1 MIGLHEAT
9 IDHPAATT
17 RTNQA
22 AATAGPIPTKSWGQ
36 SGPVDTFA
44 KDRLPPPDEWPEI
57 DLSHPAYR
65 YPARINCVAEFLD
78 NWIEAGC
85 GERTAFV
92 TPAGSWSYRRLFE
105 TVNRMA
111 RVLVEDLSL
120 VPGNRVLLRAANTP
134 MMVAAYL
141 AVIKAGGIAVG
152 TMPLLRASELRL
164 ILATAEVSHAL
175 CDLRL
180 EDELESARA
189 AAPCLRHLAFWQSE
203 AADGLE
209 ARMAMKPPIFEAFE
223 SAADEV
229 CLIAFTSGTTGE
241 PKGTV
246 HFHRDM
252 LAICDGFSRQ
262 LLRPSAD
269 DLFCGSPPLA
279 FTFGLGGLALF
290 PLREGA
296 ASLLLEQAAPAQ
308 LAEAIATFRPTICF
322 TAPTAWR
329 ALAGLADQHDLGSLR
344 KGVSAGEHLPKAT
357 FELVRAKLG
366 LELIDGIGSTEL
378 LHIFIAAAGADIRP
392 GATGRP
398 VPGYQARIVDERG
411 AEVAPGTVGRLA
423 VKGPTGC
430 RYLADDRQKDYVQG
444 GWNLT
449 GDSFRRDRDGYFWF
463 EARADDMIISSGYNI
478 AGPEVEGALLAH
490 PAVAECAVVG
500 RPDEERGQIVMA
512 FVVAKPGVATG
523 EALIQALQAHVKQT
537 IAPYKYP
544 RRIAF
549 RERLPK
555 TATGKLQRFKLRQEA
570 AAAAGPT

>member
-22 AATAGPIPTKSWGQ
+22 AATAGTIPTATRAR
-36 SGPVDTFA
+36 SGLADTFA
-44 KDRLPPPDEWPEI
+44 RDRLPPADQWPEL

-65 YPARINCVAEFLD
+65 YPARLNCVAEFLD
-78 NWIEAGC
+78 RWIETGR

-92 TPAGSWSYRRLFE
+92 TPEGSWSYLRLFE

-111 RVLVEDLSL
+111 RVLVEDLDL

-152 TMPLLRASELRL
+152 TMPLLRASELRK
-164 ILATAEVSHAL
+164 ILAKAEISHAL

-180 EDELESARA
+180 KDELESARA
-189 AAPCLRHLAFWQSE
+189 AVPCLRHVAFWQSE
-203 AADGLE
+203 DADGLE
-209 ARMAMKPPIFEAFE
+209 ARMAAKPPAFEAFE
-223 SAADEV
+223 SAADDI

-246 HFHRDM
+246 HFHRDL

-262 LLRPSAD
+262 LLRPTAD

-329 ALAGLADQHDLGSLR
+329 ALAGLAGQHDLGSLR

-357 FELVRAKLG
+357 FELVREKLG

-398 VPGYQARIVDERG
+398 VPGYQARIVDGHGRDLP
-411 AEVAPGTVGRLA
+411 PGKVGRLA

-430 RYLADDRQKDYVQG
+430 RYLADERQKDYVQR

-449 GDSFRRDRDGYFWF
+449 GDSFVMDQDGYFWF
-463 EARADDMIISSGYNI
+463 QARADDMIISSGYNI
-478 AGPEVEGALLAH
+478 AGPGGRERADRPSRGRRMRRGRQAGRGA
-490 PAVAECAVVG
+490 
-500 RPDEERGQIVMA
+500 RPDRHGLCGA
-512 FVVAKPGVATG
+512 
-523 EALIQALQAHVKQT
+523 EARVH
-537 IAPYKYP
+537 
-544 RRIAF
+544 RRT
-549 RERLPK
+549 RR
-555 TATGKLQRFKLRQEA
+555 
-570 AAAAGPT
+570 

>member
-9 IDHPAATT
+9 IDHPAAKT
-17 RTNQA
+17 RINQG
-22 AATAGPIPTKSWGQ
+22 AATAGSIRTENCGQ
-36 SGPVDTFA
+36 RARDSFA
-44 KDRLPPPDEWPEI
+44 KDRLPPLGQWPEI

-65 YPARINCVAEFLD
+65 YPDRLNCVTEFLD
-78 NWIEAGC
+78 RWVASGR

-92 TPAGSWSYRRLFE
+92 TPAGVWSYGRLFE

-111 RVLVEDLSL
+111 RVLVEDLDL

-134 MMVAAYL
+134 MMAATYL
-141 AVIKAGGIAVG
+141 AVIKAGGVAVG
-152 TMPLLRASELRL
+152 TMPLLRASELRK
-164 ILATAEVSHAL
+164 ILAKAEISHAL

-180 EDELESARA
+180 KDELESARA
-189 AAPCLRHLAFWQSE
+189 AVPCLRQLAFWQSE

-209 ARMAMKPPIFEAFE
+209 ARMAVKTPTFEAFD
-223 SAADEV
+223 SAADDV

-308 LAEAIATFRPTICF
+308 LAEAIATFRPSICF

-329 ALAGLADQHDLGSLR
+329 ALAGLADQHDLGSLQ

-357 FELVRAKLG
+357 FELVKGKLG
-366 LELIDGIGSTEL
+366 IELIDGIGSTEM
-378 LHIFIAAAGADIRP
+378 LHIFIATTGADIRP

-398 VPGYQARIVDERG
+398 VPGYQARVVDRHG
-411 AEVAPGTVGRLA
+411 TEVPPGTVGRLA

-449 GDSFRRDRDGYFWF
+449 GDSFRMDEDGYFWF

-478 AGPEVEGALLAH
+478 ACPEVESALLGH

-500 RPDEERGQIVMA
+500 KPDEERGQIVMA
-512 FVVAKPGVATG
+512 FVVTRPGVATDD
-523 EALIQALQAHVKQT
+523 ALIQTLQAHVKQT

-544 RRIAF
+544 RQIAF

-570 AAAAGPT
+570 AAAGPT

>member
-9 IDHPAATT
+9 IDHPAAST

-22 AATAGPIPTKSWGQ
+22 AAEAGKIRTETGGQ
-36 SGPVDTFA
+36 SGLVDSFA
-44 KDRLPPPDEWPEI
+44 RDRLPPADQWPEL

-65 YPARINCVAEFLD
+65 YPKHLNCVAALLD
-78 NWIEAGC
+78 TWVETGK
-85 GERTAFV
+85 GERVAFV
-92 TPAGSWSYRRLFE
+92 TPQGSWTYLQLFE

-111 RVLVEDLSL
+111 RVLVEDLDL

-134 MMVAAYL
+134 MMAAAYL

-152 TMPLLRASELRL
+152 TMPLLRASELKK
-164 ILATAEVSHAL
+164 ILAKAEISHAL

-180 EDELESARA
+180 RDELESARA
-189 AAPCLRHLAFWQSE
+189 ATPCLRQLVFWQGDD
-203 AADGLE
+203 ADGLE
-209 ARMAMKPPIFEAFE
+209 ARMAAKPPSFAGFD
-223 SAADEV
+223 SAADDI

-246 HFHRDM
+246 HFHRDL

-329 ALAGLADQHDLGSLR
+329 ALAGLAGQHDLGSLK

-357 FELVRAKLG
+357 FELVREKLG
-366 LELIDGIGSTEL
+366 IELIDGIGSTEL

-398 VPGYQARIVDERG
+398 VPGYQARIVDQRG
-411 AEVAPGTVGRLA
+411 HELSPGTVGRLA

-430 RYLADDRQKDYVQG
+430 RYLADERQRDYVER

-449 GDSFRRDRDGYFWF
+449 GDSFVMDPDGYFWF
-463 EARADDMIISSGYNI
+463 QARADDMIISSGYNI
-478 AGPEVEGALLAH
+478 AAPEVENALIGH

-512 FVVAKPGVATG
+512 FVVPKPGVTAD
-523 EALIQALQAHVKQT
+523 EALIKALQAHVKQT

-544 RRIAF
+544 RAIAF

-555 TATGKLQRFKLRQEA
+555 TATGKLQRFVLRQQA
-570 AAAAGPT
+570 AAAAPA

>member
-1 MIGLHEAT
+1 MIGLHGAT
-9 IDHPAATT
+9 IDHPAAKT

-22 AATAGPIPTKSWGQ
+22 AATAGPIRTENSGQ
-36 SGPVDTFA
+36 KAFDSFA
-44 KDRLPPPDEWPEI
+44 KDRLPPADQWPEI

-65 YPARINCVAEFLD
+65 YPDRLNCVTEFLD
-78 NWIEAGC
+78 KWVASGR

-92 TPAGSWSYRRLFE
+92 TPAGAWSYRRLFE

-111 RVLVEDLSL
+111 RVLVEDLGL
-120 VPGNRVLLRAANTP
+120 APGNRVLLRAANTP

-141 AVIKAGGIAVG
+141 AVIKAGGTAVG
-152 TMPLLRASELRL
+152 TMPLLRASELRK
-164 ILATAEVSHAL
+164 IVAKAEISHAL

-180 EDELESARA
+180 RNELETARA
-189 AAPCLRHLAFWQSE
+189 AVPCLRHLAFWE
-203 AADGLE
+203 NDAADGLE
-209 ARMAMKPPIFEAFE
+209 TRMAAKPPTFEGFD
-223 SAADEV
+223 SAADDV
-229 CLIAFTSGTTGE
+229 CLIAFTSSTTGE

-246 HFHRDM
+246 HFHRD
-252 LAICDGFSRQ
+252 LLVICDGFSRQ
-262 LLRPSAD
+262 LLQPCAD

-308 LAEAIATFRPTICF
+308 LAEAIAAFRPTICF

-329 ALAGLADQHDLGSLR
+329 ALPGLADQHDLGSLQ

-357 FELVRAKLG
+357 FELVKERLG
-366 LELIDGIGSTEL
+366 VELIDGIGSTEM

-398 VPGYQARIVDERG
+398 VPGYQARVVDQHG
-411 AEVAPGTVGRLA
+411 TEVAPGTVGRLA

-449 GDSFRRDRDGYFWF
+449 GDSFHMDEDGYFWF
-463 EARADDMIISSGYNI
+463 QARADDMIISSGYNI
-478 AGPEVEGALLAH
+478 AGPEVESALLGH

-500 RPDEERGQIVMA
+500 KPDEERGHIVMA
-512 FVVAKPGVATG
+512 FVVAKPGVVADD
-523 EALIQALQAHVKQT
+523 ALIQTLQAHVKQT
-537 IAPYKYP
+537 IAPYKSP

-570 AAAAGPT
+570 AAAGPT

>member
-22 AATAGPIPTKSWGQ
+22 AATAGPIRTETGGQ
-36 SGPVDTFA
+36 SAFDSFA
-44 KDRLPPPDEWPEI
+44 KDRLPPADQWPDL

-65 YPARINCVAEFLD
+65 YPARLNCVGEFLD
-78 NWIEAGC
+78 QWIEAGR

-92 TPAGSWSYRRLFE
+92 TPAGSWTYRRLFE

-111 RVLVEDLSL
+111 RVLVEDLGL

-141 AVIKAGGIAVG
+141 AVIKAGGVAVG
-152 TMPLLRASELRL
+152 TMPLLRASELKK
-164 ILATAEVSHAL
+164 ILAKAEISHAL

-180 EDELESARA
+180 KDELESARA
-189 AAPCLRHLAFWQSE
+189 AVPCLRQLAFWQSE

-209 ARMAMKPPIFEAFE
+209 ARMAKKPPSFEAFE
-223 SAADEV
+223 SAADDI

-262 LLRPSAD
+262 LLRPGAD

-329 ALAGLADQHDLGSLR
+329 ALARFANQHDLGSLQ
-344 KGVSAGEHLPKAT
+344 KGVSAGEHLPKAI
-357 FELVRAKLG
+357 FELVREKLG
-366 LELIDGIGSTEL
+366 IELIDGIGSTEM
-378 LHIFIAAAGADIRP
+378 LHIFIATAGADIRP

-398 VPGYQARIVDERG
+398 VPGYQARIVDEQG
-411 AEVAPGTVGRLA
+411 YEVPPGTVGRLA

-449 GDSFRRDRDGYFWF
+449 GDSFSMDEDGYFWF
-463 EARADDMIISSGYNI
+463 QARADDMIISSGYNI
-478 AGPEVEGALLAH
+478 AGPEVESALLGH

-512 FVVAKPGVATG
+512 FVVAKPGVATDD
-523 EALIQALQAHVKQT
+523 ALIQTLQAHVKQT

-544 RRIAF
+544 RQIVF

-555 TATGKLQRFKLRQEA
+555 TASGKLQRFKLRQEA
-570 AAAAGPT
+570 AAAGST

>member
-22 AATAGPIPTKSWGQ
+22 AATAGPIRTEREGL
-36 SGPVDTFA
+36 GAFDRFA
-44 KDRLPPPDEWPEI
+44 KDRLPPADQWPEL

-65 YPARINCVAEFLD
+65 YPARFNCVGEFLD
-78 NWIEAGC
+78 RWIEAGR

-92 TPAGSWSYRRLFE
+92 TPAGSWTYRRLFE

-111 RVLVEDLSL
+111 RVLVEDQGL

-152 TMPLLRASELRL
+152 TMPLLRASELKK
-164 ILATAEVSHAL
+164 ILAKAEISHAL

-180 EDELESARA
+180 KEELESARA
-189 AAPCLRHLAFWQSE
+189 AVPCLRQLAFWRSE
-203 AADGLE
+203 AGDGLE
-209 ARMAMKPPIFEAFE
+209 ARMAKKPPSFEVFE
-223 SAADEV
+223 SAADDV

-262 LLRPSAD
+262 LLRPGAD

-329 ALAGLADQHDLGSLR
+329 ALAGLADQHDLGSLQ

-357 FELVRAKLG
+357 FELVRERIG
-366 LELIDGIGSTEL
+366 IELIDGIGSTEM
-378 LHIFIAAAGADIRP
+378 LHIFIATAGADIRP

-398 VPGYQARIVDERG
+398 VPGYQARIVDEEGR
-411 AEVAPGTVGRLA
+411 EVPPGTVGRLA

-430 RYLADDRQKDYVQG
+430 RYLADDRQQDYVQG

-449 GDSFRRDRDGYFWF
+449 GDSFRMDGDGYFWF

-478 AGPEVEGALLAH
+478 AGPEVESALLAH

-512 FVVAKPGVATG
+512 FVVAKPDVVAD
-523 EALIQALQAHVKQT
+523 EVLAEALQAHVKQA

-544 RRIAF
+544 RQIVF

-555 TATGKLQRFKLRQEA
+555 TASGKLQRFKLRQEA
-570 AAAAGPT
+570 AAAGPR

>member
-1 MIGLHEAT
+1 MIGLHEVT
-9 IDHPAATT
+9 IDHPAAPT

-22 AATAGPIPTKSWGQ
+22 AAAAGTIGTATQAPGGAADS
-36 SGPVDTFA
+36 FA
-44 KDRLPPPDEWPEI
+44 RDRLPPADQWPEL
-57 DLSHPAYR
+57 DLGHPAYR
-65 YPARINCVAEFLD
+65 YPARLNCVTEFLD
-78 NWIEAGC
+78 RWIAAGL
-85 GERTAFV
+85 GERTALV
-92 TPAGSWSYRRLFE
+92 TPEGAWTYRRLFE
-105 TVNRMA
+105 TTNRIA
-111 RVLVEDLSL
+111 RVLVEDLRL

-141 AVIKAGGIAVG
+141 AVIRAGGIAVG
-152 TMPLLRASELRL
+152 TMPLLRASELKK
-164 ILATAEVSHAL
+164 ILAKAEISHAL

-180 EDELESARA
+180 KDELESACA
-189 AAPCLRHLAFWQSE
+189 AVPCLRQLVFWQSD

-209 ARMAMKPPIFEAFE
+209 ARLAAKPPVFEAFD
-223 SAADEV
+223 SAADDI

-246 HFHRDM
+246 HFHRDL

-262 LLRPSAD
+262 LLRPSAA

-296 ASLLLEQAAPAQ
+296 TSLLLEQAAPAQ

-329 ALAGLADQHDLGSLR
+329 ALAGLAEQHDLGSLQ

-357 FELVRAKLG
+357 FELVREKLG

-398 VPGYQARIVDERG
+398 VPGYQARIVDARG
-411 AEVAPGTVGRLA
+411 REVPPGTVGRLA

-430 RYLADDRQKDYVQG
+430 RYLADDRQRDYVQA

-449 GDSFRRDRDGYFWF
+449 GDSFCMDQDGYFWF
-463 EARADDMIISSGYNI
+463 QARADDMIISAGYNI
-478 AGPEVEGALLAH
+478 AGPEVEGALLGH

-500 RPDEERGQIVMA
+500 KPDQERGQIVIA
-512 FVVAKPGVATG
+512 FVVPKPGVTADQ
-523 EALIQALQAHVKQT
+523 ALVEVLQAHVKRT

-544 RRIAF
+544 RQIAF

-555 TATGKLQRFKLRQEA
+555 TATGKLQRFKLRRQ
-570 AAAAGPT
+570 AAAAGPA

>member
-1 MIGLHEAT
+1 
-9 IDHPAATT
+9 
-17 RTNQA
+17 
-22 AATAGPIPTKSWGQ
+22 
-36 SGPVDTFA
+36 
-44 KDRLPPPDEWPEI
+44 
-57 DLSHPAYR
+57 
-65 YPARINCVAEFLD
+65 
-78 NWIEAGC
+78 
-85 GERTAFV
+85 
-92 TPAGSWSYRRLFE
+92 
-105 TVNRMA
+105 
-111 RVLVEDLSL
+111 
-120 VPGNRVLLRAANTP
+120 

-152 TMPLLRASELRL
+152 TMPLLRASELKK
-164 ILATAEVSHAL
+164 ILAKAEISHAL

-180 EDELESARA
+180 KDELESARA
-189 AAPCLRHLAFWQSE
+189 AVPCLRQLAFWQSA

-209 ARMAMKPPIFEAFE
+209 ARMAKKPPSFEAFE
-223 SAADEV
+223 SAADDV

-241 PKGTV
+241 PKGTA

-262 LLRPSAD
+262 LLRPGAD

-329 ALAGLADQHDLGSLR
+329 ALAGLADEHDLGSLR
-344 KGVSAGEHLPKAT
+344 KGVSAGEHLPRAT
-357 FELVRAKLG
+357 FELVREKLG

-378 LHIFIAAAGADIRP
+378 LHIFIAAAGTDIRP
-392 GATGRP
+392 GATGKP
-398 VPGYQARIVDERG
+398 VPGYRAKIVDRHG
-411 AEVAPGTVGRLA
+411 DEVPPDTVGRLA

-449 GDSFRRDRDGYFWF
+449 GDSFRMDQDGYFWF
-463 EARADDMIISSGYNI
+463 QARADDMIISSGYNI
-478 AGPEVEGALLAH
+478 ASPEVESALLDH

-500 RPDEERGQIVMA
+500 KPDEERGQIVMA
-512 FVVAKPGVATG
+512 FVVPKPGIAAN

-544 RRIAF
+544 RQIAF

-555 TATGKLQRFKLRQEA
+555 TASGKLQRFKLRQEA
-570 AAAAGPT
+570 AAAGPR

>member
-17 RTNQA
+17 RTNQS
-22 AATAGPIPTKSWGQ
+22 AATAGTIRTATRARTGL
-36 SGPVDTFA
+36 VDTFA
-44 KDRLPPPDEWPEI
+44 RDSLPPADQWPEL
-57 DLSHPAYR
+57 DLTHPAYR
-65 YPARINCVAEFLD
+65 YPARLNCVAEFLD
-78 NWIEAGC
+78 RWIEGGR
-85 GERTAFV
+85 GERPAFV
-92 TPAGSWSYRRLFE
+92 TPDGSWSYLRLFE

-111 RVLVEDLSL
+111 RVLVEEMDL

-152 TMPLLRASELRL
+152 TMPLLRASELKKV
-164 ILATAEVSHAL
+164 LAKAEISHAL

-189 AAPCLRHLAFWQSE
+189 AVPCLRQVAFWQSE
-203 AADGLE
+203 GADGLE
-209 ARMAMKPPIFEAFE
+209 ARMAAKPPAFEAFE
-223 SAADEV
+223 SAADDI

-246 HFHRDM
+246 HFHRDL

-262 LLRPSAD
+262 LLRPTAD

-329 ALAGLADQHDLGSLR
+329 ALAGLAGQHDLGSLR
-344 KGVSAGEHLPKAT
+344 QGVSAGEHLPKAT
-357 FELVRAKLG
+357 FELVREKLG
-366 LELIDGIGSTEL
+366 LALIDGIGSTEL

-398 VPGYQARIVDERG
+398 VPGYQARIVDDHGRDLPAGPGRPARGQGADRLPLSRRRAPERLR
-411 AEVAPGTVGRLA
+411 PGGLEPDRRQFRDGPGRLVLVPGA
-423 VKGPTGC
+423 RRRHDHLVGLQHRGP
-430 RYLADDRQKDYVQG
+430 G
-444 GWNLT
+444 G
-449 GDSFRRDRDGYFWF
+449 R
-463 EARADDMIISSGYNI
+463 ERADRPPRGRRMRRGRQ
-478 AGPEVEGALLAH
+478 AGRGT
-490 PAVAECAVVG
+490 
-500 RPDEERGQIVMA
+500 RPDRHGVRGPKA
-512 FVVAKPGVATG
+512 RSSVAD
-523 EALIQALQAHVKQT
+523 EALIKALQAHVKQT

-544 RRIAF
+544 RQIAF
-549 RERLPK
+549 CERLPK
-555 TATGKLQRFKLRQEA
+555 TATGKLQRFVLRQEA
-570 AAAAGPT
+570 AAAAPA

>member
-9 IDHPAATT
+9 TVDPAATT
-17 RTNQA
+17 TTNQA
-22 AATAGPIPTKSWGQ
+22 AATAGSIRTNSRSQG
-36 SGPVDTFA
+36 GGVDGFA
-44 KDRLPPPDEWPEI
+44 RDHLPPAAQWPDL
-57 DLSHPAYR
+57 DLSHPAYA
-65 YPARINCVAEFLD
+65 YPARLNCVAEFLD
-78 NWIEAGC
+78 RWALGDR
-85 GERTAFV
+85 GERTVFV
-92 TPAGSWSYRRLFE
+92 TPVGSWSYLRLFE

-111 RVLVEDLSL
+111 RVLVEDLGL

-152 TMPLLRASELRL
+152 TMPLLRASELKK
-164 ILATAEVSHAL
+164 ILAKAEISHAL

-180 EDELESARA
+180 KDELEIARA
-189 AAPCLRHLAFWQSE
+189 AVPGLRHLVYWQSD

-209 ARMAMKPPIFEAFE
+209 ARIAAKPSSFEAFD
-223 SAADEV
+223 SAGDDI

-246 HFHRDM
+246 HFHRDL

-262 LLRPSAD
+262 LLRPCAD

-296 ASLLLEQAAPAQ
+296 ASLLLEQAAPPQ

-329 ALAGLADQHDLGSLR
+329 ALAGLAGQHDLGSVR

-357 FELVRAKLG
+357 FELVRDKLG

-378 LHIFIAAAGADIRP
+378 LHIFIAAAGTDIRP
-392 GATGRP
+392 GATGKP
-398 VPGYQARIVDERG
+398 VPGYQAKIVDAQGRDLPPG
-411 AEVAPGTVGRLA
+411 AIGRLA

-430 RYLADDRQKDYVQG
+430 RYLADERQKDYVQH

-449 GDSFRRDRDGYFWF
+449 GDSFVVDRDGYFWF
-463 EARADDMIISSGYNI
+463 QARADDMIISSGYNI
-478 AGPEVEGALLAH
+478 AGPEVETALLGH

-500 RPDEERGQIVMA
+500 RPDPERGQIVMA
-512 FVVAKPGVATG
+512 FVVPRPGVSADA
-523 EALIQALQAHVKQT
+523 ALIKALQTHVKQA

-544 RRIAF
+544 RAIAF

-555 TATGKLQRFKLRQEA
+555 TASGKLQRFRLRQEA
-570 AAAAGPT
+570 AGALPA

>member
-17 RTNQA
+17 ITNQA
-22 AATAGPIPTKSWGQ
+22 AATAGTIRPENG
-36 SGPVDTFA
+36 GPNRLVDSFA
-44 KDRLPPPDEWPEI
+44 KDRLPPADQWPEL

-65 YPARINCVAEFLD
+65 YPARLNCVAEFLD
-78 NWIEAGC
+78 RWIEIGR

-92 TPAGSWSYRRLFE
+92 TPEGSWTYRRLFE

-152 TMPLLRASELRL
+152 TMPLLRASELRK
-164 ILATAEVSHAL
+164 ILAKAEISHAL
-175 CDLRL
+175 CDFRLR
-180 EDELESARA
+180 DELETARA
-189 AAPCLRHLAFWQSE
+189 AAPSLRHLVFWQS
-203 AADGLE
+203 ADADGLE
-209 ARMAMKPPIFEAFE
+209 ARMAAKPSTFEAFD
-223 SAADEV
+223 SADDDV

-241 PKGTV
+241 PKGTA
-246 HFHRDM
+246 HFHRD
-252 LAICDGFSRQ
+252 LLVICDGFSRQ

-296 ASLLLEQAAPAQ
+296 ASLLLEQAAPPQ
-308 LAEAIATFRPTICF
+308 LAAAIATHRPTICF

-357 FELVRAKLG
+357 FELVAAKLG

-378 LHIFIAAAGADIRP
+378 LHIFIAAAGGDIRP
-392 GATGRP
+392 GATGKP
-398 VPGYQARIVDERG
+398 VPGYQARIVDGHGNELP
-411 AEVAPGTVGRLA
+411 PGTVGRLA

-430 RYLADDRQKDYVQG
+430 RYLADERQKDYVRR

-449 GDSFRRDRDGYFWF
+449 GDSFIMDQDGYFWF
-463 EARADDMIISSGYNI
+463 QARADDMIVSSGYNI
-478 AGPEVEGALLAH
+478 AGPEVENALISH

-500 RPDEERGQIVMA
+500 RPDPERGQIVMA
-512 FVVAKPGVATG
+512 FVVPAPGFTPD
-523 EALIQALQAHVKQT
+523 EALVKALQAHVKQT

-544 RRIAF
+544 RAIAF

-555 TATGKLQRFKLRQEA
+555 TATGKLQRFRLRQEA
-570 AAAAGPT
+570 AAAVPT